1 MHCFHFG
8 FLIKG
13 LSILQSKLLKKAVS
27 MLLAESEAKKREKE
41 KAVNESFPP
50 LQMSGLSVQELQVLA
65 QRVLLV

>member
-8 FLIKG
+8 SLIKG

-65 QRVLLV
+65 QRVLLI